1 MVVRG
6 CGWLWVVVGGC
17 GWLWVV
23 LDDCGCLWV
32 VVDGC
37 GWLWI
42 VVDGSGWFWMVVGG
56 CILYYNPLTNTET
69 VNSESNV
76 TLTTEELEPL
86 KHGLKHP
93 IHPLQVKR
101 IF

>member
-1 MVVRG
+1 
-6 CGWLWVVVGGC
+6 
-17 GWLWVV
+17 
-23 LDDCGCLWV
+23 
-32 VVDGC
+32 
-37 GWLWI
+37 
-42 VVDGSGWFWMVVGG
+42 MVVGG

-93 IHPLQVKR
+93 THPLQVKL